1 MGTLA
6 IRTSLDVGSE
16 ELVKEIFKNLYT
28 WTPRNILSEE
38 DMLREGGNLENLFYI
53 SWDHGLGRPVILQ
66 TEPSEDKDCYSL
78 EDFIE
83 KFPESIYLGRC
94 DIRIKES
101 GEKLNIIGL
110 AWDEFNST
118 TRLIG
123 SSHKTYTR
131 PELIITKLIEYPKT
145 LERCFDLVG
154 SRSDFYKTLSGVG
167 SGFYGIVDNFHHLLI
182 CMKAYWNVWKKY
194 YPSLSS
200 KGVSKEGCIL
210 RGIINL
216 PDENSMN
223 QFYHNFGNMIYQVEN
238 DLRTLKLL

>member
-83 KFPESIYLGRC
+83 KFPESIYLERC

-101 GEKLNIIGL
+101 GEKLNITGL

-131 PELIITKLIEYPKT
+131 PELIIMVI
-145 LERCFDLVG
+145 
-154 SRSDFYKTLSGVG
+154 
-167 SGFYGIVDNFHHLLI
+167 
-182 CMKAYWNVWKKY
+182 
-194 YPSLSS
+194 
-200 KGVSKEGCIL
+200 
-210 RGIINL
+210 
-216 PDENSMN
+216 
-223 QFYHNFGNMIYQVEN
+223 
-238 DLRTLKLL
+238 